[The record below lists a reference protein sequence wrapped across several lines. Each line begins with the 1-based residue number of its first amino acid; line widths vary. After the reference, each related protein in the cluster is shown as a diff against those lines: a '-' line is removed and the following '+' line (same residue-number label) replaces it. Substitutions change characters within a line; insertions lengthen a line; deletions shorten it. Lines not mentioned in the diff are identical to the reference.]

1 MQAILWGTTKYTYQ
15 NAGKH
20 IIGKELK
27 LAELKLISA
36 GYGGRIG
43 VIPCCSVDDNIYHI
57 LCDIHW
63 QNKGKSGNVV
73 GDLGGGVKK
82 DQRPYD
88 ALYQELR
95 EEVPGW
101 HDILKSQIEHSPVQI
116 YSIEYMHASPHELRY
131 SITIFVDI
139 TPYIKVLNDMFKPT
153 REIHGIH
160 AHTDLIHTITTI
172 ENLNYG
178 LMYYRDYLTYSF
190 YSQHK
195 APVVLQH

>member
-1 MQAILWGTTKYTYQ
+1 MQAITCGTTEYIYQ
-15 NAGKH
+15 NAKKH
-20 IIGKELK
+20 IIGKTLT
-27 LAELKLISA
+27 LAELKTIPV

-43 VIPCCSVDDNIYHI
+43 VIPLCTVDDNVYHI

-63 QNKGKSGNVV
+63 EKKGKSGNVV

-82 DQRPYD
+82 DERPYRT
-88 ALYQELR
+88 LYKELR

-101 HDILKSQIEHSPVQI
+101 YDILKSQIEHSPVQI
-116 YSIEYMHASPHELRY
+116 YSIEYMHASHNELRY

-153 REIHGIH
+153 KEIHGINAYH
-160 AHTDLIHTITTI
+160 DFIHSITTT
-172 ENLNYG
+172 EHLNYG

-195 APVVLQH
+195 APPV